1 MRKTGSVFLSSGK
14 GMPQSHIQ
22 ALFVCADFRFFVA
35 QIFFCAAFGTVA
47 GDYQMEELET
57 DLENMYKTTY
67 GKSPLKI
74 TKE

>member
-1 MRKTGSVFLSSGK
+1 MRKTGSVFCFPERECRSPTYRLCLSVLIS
-14 GMPQSHIQ
+14 
-22 ALFVCADFRFFVA
+22 VFFWPGY
-35 QIFFCAAFGTVA
+35 FFCAVFGTVA

-57 DLENMYKTTY
+57 DLEDMYKTTY